1 MLDDSHIMRAL
12 DAVVGMF
19 DPEAEAAVVLPQ
31 LSACDILLLIA
42 MCKLERARELPS
54 FSFDMVHFE
63 YAKHV
68 KSGNLS
74 GKQVLN
80 SAFSL

>member
-1 MLDDSHIMRAL
+1 MLDEDHITRAL
-12 DAVVGMF
+12 DAVVGIF
-19 DPEAEAAVVLPQ
+19 DPKAEAAVLLPQ

-42 MCKLERARELPS
+42 MCKLERARELPT

-74 GKQVLN
+74 GKQVLG
-80 SAFSL
+80 SALSL